1 MTLFQNKYRV
11 ESNRL
16 RGYDYSSIGA
26 YFITICTIDRG
37 HFFGEVF
44 DGEMVLNPLGKQ
56 THQCWMDIPQHF
68 PFVTIDEFV
77 VMPNHVHGIIIIN
90 DAITDAATEET
101 NEYSSRTMANP
112 DAITHV
118 TTDAIT
124 DAIYEETNN
133 HSSLQSP
140 PHSSTQPSTP
150 SPSPFSSSV
159 PLPSPFTV
167 PFRSP
172 SKTVGSIV
180 RGFKIGVT
188 KWARQNSHIHN
199 IWQPNYHDR
208 IIKNERAL
216 NAIRN
221 YIRNNPRKWRDE

>member
-44 DGEMVLNPLGKQ
+44 DGEMVLNLLGKQ
-56 THQCWMDIPQHF
+56 THQCWTDIPQHF

-77 VMPNHVHGIIIIN
+77 VMPNHVHGIIII
-90 DAITDAATEET
+90 
-101 NEYSSRTMANP
+101 
-112 DAITHV
+112 
-118 TTDAIT
+118 TDAIT

-140 PHSSTQPSTP
+140 PHSSTQPSIQPSTPSSSP
-150 SPSPFSSSV
+150 SPSSFSSSV
-159 PLPSPFTV
+159 PLPSPSPV

-188 KWARQNSHIHN
+188 KWARQNSNIHD

-221 YIRNNPRKWRDE
+221 YIRNNPRKWMGE

>member
-16 RGYDYSSIGA
+16 RGYDYSSAGA
-26 YFITICTIDRG
+26 YFITICTIDRK
-37 HFFGEVF
+37 HFFGEIF

-77 VMPNHVHGIIIIN
+77 VMPNHIHGIIIIN
-90 DAITDAATEET
+90 AET
-101 NEYSSRTMANP
+101 NDNSSPIMANP
-112 DAITHV
+112 NAIT
-118 TTDAIT
+118 A
-124 DAIYEETNN
+124 ETNN
-133 HSSLQSP
+133 YSSLPSSP
-140 PHSSTQPSTP
+140 P
-150 SPSPFSSSV
+150 SPSPF
-159 PLPSPFTV
+159 PV

-188 KWARQNSHIHN
+188 KWIRQNSNIHD

-208 IIKNERAL
+208 IIKNDRAL

-221 YIRNNPRKWRDE
+221 YIRNNPKKWRDEFWRDEFWRDEFWRDEFWRDEFWRDE

>member
-37 HFFGEVF
+37 HFFGEIF
-44 DGEMVLNPLGKQ
+44 DAEMVLNPLGKY
-56 THQCWMDIPQHF
+56 THQCWTDIPQHF

-77 VMPNHVHGIIIIN
+77 VMPNHVHGIIII
-90 DAITDAATEET
+90 T
-101 NEYSSRTMANP
+101 
-112 DAITHV
+112 
-118 TTDAIT
+118 
-124 DAIYEETNN
+124 EETNN
-133 HSSLQSP
+133 HSSLQSSDP
-140 PHSSTQPSTP
+140 LS
-150 SPSPFSSSV
+150 SPSP
-159 PLPSPFTV
+159 V

-188 KWARQNSHIHN
+188 KWARQNSNIHD

-221 YIRNNPRKWRDE
+221 YIRNNPRKWMGEYWRDE

>member
-37 HFFGEVF
+37 HFFGEIF
-44 DGEMVLNPLGKQ
+44 DAEMVLNPLGKY
-56 THQCWMDIPQHF
+56 THQCWTDIPQHF

-77 VMPNHVHGIIIIN
+77 VMPNHIHGIIII
-90 DAITDAATEET
+90 TEET
-101 NEYSSRTMANP
+101 NNEETNNHSSRTMANP
-112 DAITHV
+112 DAIT
-118 TTDAIT
+118 
-124 DAIYEETNN
+124 EETNN
-133 HSSLQSP
+133 HSSLQSSDP
-140 PHSSTQPSTP
+140 LP
-150 SPSPFSSSV
+150 SPSP
-159 PLPSPFTV
+159 V

-188 KWARQNSHIHN
+188 KWARQNSIIHD

-208 IIKNERAL
+208 IIKNDRAL
-216 NAIRN
+216 NTIRN
-221 YIRNNPRKWRDE
+221 YIRNNPRKWGRGE